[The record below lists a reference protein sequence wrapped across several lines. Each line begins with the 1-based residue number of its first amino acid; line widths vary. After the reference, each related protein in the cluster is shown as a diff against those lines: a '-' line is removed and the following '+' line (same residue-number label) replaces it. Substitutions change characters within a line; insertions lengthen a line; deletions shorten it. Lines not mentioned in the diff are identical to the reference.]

1 MTEDEKKQVAVFR
14 YGIIN
19 EFVGG
24 RQLDHGE
31 QEKLLGEKCAHR
43 WCIPLSG
50 KSRISRSTLLRWVRV
65 YTGSRNNL
73 EALYPKDRNDNGKA
87 RALDEDTCLALTE
100 LRRQKPE
107 LTVVELIKLMYKNDM
122 ATAGTVLNLSTV
134 YRFLHSNNLMAK
146 EHAAPTD
153 RRKYEA
159 ELPNDIWQ
167 SDVMHGP
174 HITSG
179 CKQHKCYLIAFI
191 DDHSRLIPHGQ
202 FYLSEA
208 VVPFMKAFA
217 AAVSKRGLPR
227 KLYVD
232 NGSAFRSRQL
242 EYTTAALGIALI
254 HAQPY
259 QPQGKGKIE
268 RFFKTVRT
276 QFLPTFSGTT
286 LEDINRAF
294 DLWLS
299 EYNSREHSSTKQS
312 PFKRFTSKME
322 CLRMAPD
329 NLHNYFRKTVRRRVN
344 KDRSVV
350 VDCRLYEA
358 PVELIGKRV
367 EILYFEESPEQ
378 VEIRCGSASYG
389 LLRQIDLHV
398 NSRVRR
404 DKNGQVQ
411 IKEESTG
418 ASQSAQ
424 VENMGENT
432 GVSGQLWE
440 EA

>member
-1 MTEDEKKQVAVFR
+1 MTEDEKQQVAVFR

-24 RQLDHGE
+24 RRLDHGE
-31 QEKLLGEKCAHR
+31 QEKLLSEKCAHR
-43 WCIPLSG
+43 WCIPLSR
-50 KSRISRSTLLRWVRV
+50 KSRISRSTLLRWVRI
-65 YTGSRNNL
+65 YTGNRNNL
-73 EALYPKDRNDNGKA
+73 ESLYPKDRNDNGKV
-87 RALDEDTCLALTE
+87 RVLDEDTCLALTE

-107 LTVVELIKLMYKNDM
+107 LTVSELIKLMHKNDLV
-122 ATAGTVLNLSTV
+122 TVGTVLSSSTV
-134 YRFLHSNNLMAK
+134 YRFLHSNNLMTK
-146 EHAAPTD
+146 EQAPQTD

-174 HITSG
+174 QVTSG

-208 VVPFMKAFA
+208 VIPFMNAFA

-242 EYTTAALGIALI
+242 EYTTAALGVALI
-254 HAQPY
+254 HAKPY

-276 QFLPTFSGTT
+276 QFLPTFNGTT
-286 LEDINRAF
+286 LQEINTAF
-294 DLWLS
+294 DIWLG
-299 EYNSREHSSTKQS
+299 EYHSREHSSTKQS

-322 CLRMAPD
+322 CLRVAPD
-329 NLHNYFRKTVRRRVN
+329 NLKDYFRKTVRRRVN
-344 KDRSVV
+344 KDRTVV

-378 VEIRCGSASYG
+378 VEIRCGSTSYG
-389 LLRQIDLHV
+389 LLRQVDLHV
-398 NSRVRR
+398 NSRVKR
-404 DKNGQVQ
+404 DKNGQIELVG
-411 IKEESTG
+411 EST
-418 ASQSAQ
+418 SANGQ
-424 VENMGENT
+424 IEIPDKT
-432 GVSGQLWE
+432 SGVSGQLWE
-440 EA
+440 SS

>member
-24 RQLDHGE
+24 RRLDHGE
-31 QEKLLGEKCAHR
+31 QELLLAEKCAHR
-43 WCIPLSG
+43 WFIPFSG
-50 KSRISRSTLLRWVRV
+50 RSRISRSTLLRWVRT
-65 YTGSRNNL
+65 YSESNNKL
-73 EALYPKDRNDNGKA
+73 ESLYPRGRNDSGQV
-87 RALDEDTCLALTE
+87 RVLDEDTCLALAD
-100 LRRQKPE
+100 LRRQMPK
-107 LTVVELIKLMYKNDM
+107 LTVVALIKLMHQRDLV
-122 ATAGTVLNLSTV
+122 TAGTVLNLSTV
-134 YRFLHSNNLMAK
+134 YRFLHSNNLMSK
-146 EHAAPTD
+146 ELGTPTD
-153 RRKYEA
+153 RRKFEV
-159 ELPNDIWQ
+159 ELPNDMWQ

-174 HITSG
+174 HVTSG
-179 CKQHKCYLIAFI
+179 DKQRKCYLIAFI

-208 VVPFMKAFA
+208 VIPFMNAFA

-242 EYTTAALGIALI
+242 EYTTAALGVALI
-254 HAQPY
+254 HAKPY

-276 QFLPTFSGTT
+276 QFLPTFTGTT

-294 DLWLS
+294 DLWLV
-299 EYNSREHSSTKQS
+299 EYHNREHGATKQS

-322 CLRMAPD
+322 CLRTAPD
-329 NLHNYFRKTVRRRVN
+329 NLQEYFRKTVRRRVN
-344 KDRSVV
+344 KDRTVV

-367 EILYFEESPEQ
+367 ELLYFEESPEQ
-378 VEIRCGSASYG
+378 VEIRCGTTSYG
-389 LLRQIDLHV
+389 TLRQVDLHV
-398 NSRVRR
+398 NSRVKR
-404 DKNGQVQ
+404 DKNGQIELVG
-411 IKEESTG
+411 KS
-418 ASQSAQ
+418 ASASSQ
-424 VENMGENT
+424 VSIHNET
-432 GVSGQLWE
+432 SGVSGQLWE
-440 EA
+440 DA

>member
-14 YGIIN
+14 YGIIS

-24 RQLDHGE
+24 RRLDHGE
-31 QEKLLGEKCAHR
+31 QEKLLGEKCAYSWH
-43 WCIPLSG
+43 IPLSG
-50 KSRISRSTLLRWVRV
+50 KSRISRSTLLRWVRI
-65 YTGSRNNL
+65 YLGSNSNL
-73 EALYPKDRNDNGKA
+73 ESLYPKDRNDNGQV
-87 RALDEDTCLALTE
+87 RALDEDTCLALAD
-100 LRRQKPE
+100 LRRQMPKV
-107 LTVVELIKLMYKNDM
+107 TVVELMKLMHRRDLV
-122 ATAGTVLNLSTV
+122 TVGTVLSSSTV
-134 YRFLHSNNLMAK
+134 YRFLHSNNLMIK
-146 EHAAPTD
+146 EQGTPTD
-153 RRKYEA
+153 RRKFES
-159 ELPNDIWQ
+159 ELPNDMWQ

-174 HITSG
+174 LVTSG
-179 CKQHKCYLIAFI
+179 SKQHKCYLIAFI

-208 VVPFMKAFA
+208 VTPFMNAFA

-242 EYTTAALGIALI
+242 EYTTAALGVALI
-254 HAQPY
+254 HAKPY

-286 LEDINRAF
+286 LEQINSAF
-294 DLWLS
+294 DAWLG
-299 EYNSREHSSTKQS
+299 EYHSREHSSTKQS

-322 CLRMAPD
+322 CLRVAPD
-329 NLHNYFRKTVRRRVN
+329 NLRDYFRKTVRRRVN
-344 KDRSVV
+344 KDRTVV

-378 VEIRCGSASYG
+378 VEIRFGSTSYG
-389 LLRQIDLHV
+389 LLRQVDLHV
-398 NSRVRR
+398 NSRVKR
-404 DKNGQVQ
+404 DKNSQ
-411 IKEESTG
+411 IELVCENS
-418 ASQSAQ
+418 ASKQLEIPDNSS
-424 VENMGENT
+424 GI
-432 GVSGQLWE
+432 SGQLWE
-440 EA
+440 DA